1 MTDERRGKP
10 TIPKEVWDRVR
21 PKLKDRVGR
30 GKPMQVQKLADSLG
44 LTAPAVSQ
52 WLSGKNRPDLSNLVQ
67 ALRAVGLDPSAEIP
81 DLLHGEATAAPVRV
95 LINARNALLSRN
107 PDCAPDVHA
116 VVSEGLENAL
126 TRTESELL
134 LTFQDALAA
143 RRASASDNSKA
154 RSGDTRDP
162 RPAPLPKTVV
172 QGIEK
177 SAREDLNSSRPVRGR
192 KARAHRDK

>member
-1 MTDERRGKP
+1 MTIERRGKP
-10 TIPKEVWDRVR
+10 TISKEVWDRVR
-21 PKLKDRVGR
+21 PRLNEKVGR
-30 GKPMQVQKLADSLG
+30 KKQIQVQALAQRLG
-44 LTAPAVSQ
+44 VSAPAVSQ

-81 DLLHGEATAAPVRV
+81 DLLHGEGTAAPVRV

-107 PDCAPDVHA
+107 PDCVPDVHA
-116 VVSEGLENAL
+116 VVSEGLELAL

-143 RRASASDNSKA
+143 RRASASDNGKA

-177 SAREDLNSSRPVRGR
+177 SAREDLDASRPVRGR